1 MSTSKKRIQTK
12 RRYSVEFRRARV
24 KDFERGTFSV
34 GQLSRLYGMCNQTVY
49 RWIEKYS
56 DMPKKNAIIV
66 EVPNSQS
73 ARLQDLERQV
83 AELQRALGKKQIQLD
98 YQVCMLEYLEST
110 GVDVK
115 KKLSNMEGLKGSSS
129 KTSKR

>member
-12 RRYSVEFRRARV
+12 RRYSTEFRQARV

-34 GQLSRLYGMCNQTVY
+34 GQLSRLYGMHPQTLY
-49 RWIEKYS
+49 NWIYKYS

-66 EVPNSQS
+66 EVPDSQT
-73 ARLQDLERQV
+73 AKVKELERRL
-83 AELQRALGKKQIQLD
+83 AEAERALGQKQIQLD
-98 YQVCMLEYLEST
+98 YERCKLEYLEST

-115 KKLSNMEGLKGSSS
+115 KKLSNMVGLKSSSS
-129 KTSKR
+129 KTLKP

>member
-12 RRYSVEFRRARV
+12 RRYSTDFRRARV

-34 GQLSRLYGMCNQTVY
+34 GQLSRLYGMHPQSIY

-56 DMPKKNAIIV
+56 NMPRKNAIVV
-66 EVPNSQS
+66 EIPNSQS
-73 ARLQDLERQV
+73 KKLQDMERKIAELERS
-83 AELQRALGKKQIQLD
+83 LGQKQIQLD
-98 YQVCMLEYLEST
+98 YQICMMEYLESS

-115 KKLSNMEGLKGSSS
+115 KKLSNMEGSRDFSS
-129 KTSKR
+129 KTSKL

>member
-24 KDFERGTFSV
+24 KEFERGTFSV
-34 GQLSRLYGMCNQTVY
+34 GQLSRLYGMSEQSVY
-49 RWIEKYS
+49 RWVEKYS
-56 DMPKKNAIIV
+56 DMPKKNAVIV

-73 ARLQDLERQV
+73 TRLEGLERKV
-83 AELQRALGKKQIQLD
+83 AELERALGQKQVLLD

-115 KKLSNMEGLKGSSS
+115 KKLSNMEGWKGFSS
-129 KTSKR
+129 KTSKL